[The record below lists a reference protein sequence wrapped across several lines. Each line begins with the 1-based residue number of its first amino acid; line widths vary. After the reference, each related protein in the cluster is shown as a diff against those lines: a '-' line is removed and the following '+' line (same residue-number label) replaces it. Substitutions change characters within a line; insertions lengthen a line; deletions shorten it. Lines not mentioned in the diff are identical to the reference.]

1 MRWRIGPQVLKV
13 LLTVIISLGQNQTA
27 VGQISAPSEHVRLT
41 TFQLLARSDLIV
53 HVVIRDGSKRYAMV
67 DIKETLRGE
76 APDPK
81 LRIDFRDL
89 NLQLR
94 GQELIVFTEGEEYV
108 LFLEKPNWRKPKESN
123 RDIYMLFHGRR
134 GRMLLPPEG
143 LGVPLE
149 AVREM
154 AKLVG
159 RTPEDQIENFRALMI
174 RPNPVLRQALLE
186 ELVRMRACSIADLGP
201 LSTLARDPL
210 PAIRAQALAA
220 IGVVLRE
227 PGDELAQE
235 PRRIA
240 LELCRERARNDAA
253 VTVRVEA
260 TRSLAAWDRREDVI
274 PDLRAIATGDPDQA
288 VRYAAERILFSWGVP
303 SRPK

>member
-1 MRWRIGPQVLKV
+1 M
-13 LLTVIISLGQNQTA
+13 A
-27 VGQISAPSEHVRLT
+27 QISAPSEHVRLT
-41 TFQLLARSDLIV
+41 LFQLLARSNLIV
-53 HVVIRDGSKRYAMV
+53 HVVVQDGSKRYAMV
-67 DIKETLRGE
+67 DIRETLRGE
-76 APDPK
+76 APFPK

-108 LFLEKPNWRKPKESN
+108 LFLEKPAWRKPKESN
-123 RDIYMLFHGRR
+123 RDIYTLFHGRR

-159 RTPEDQIENFRALMI
+159 RTPEDQVENFRALMI
-174 RPNPVLRQALLE
+174 RPNPVLRQAILE
-186 ELVRMRACSIADLGP
+186 ELTRMRACSIADLGP

-210 PAIRAQALAA
+210 PAIRAQALAT

-253 VTVRVEA
+253 VAVRVEA
-260 TRSLAAWDRREDVI
+260 TRSLASWDRREDVI
-274 PDLRAIATGDPDQA
+274 PDLRAIAAGDPDQA
-288 VRYAAERILFSWGVP
+288 VRYEAERILFAWGVP
-303 SRPK
+303 ARPK